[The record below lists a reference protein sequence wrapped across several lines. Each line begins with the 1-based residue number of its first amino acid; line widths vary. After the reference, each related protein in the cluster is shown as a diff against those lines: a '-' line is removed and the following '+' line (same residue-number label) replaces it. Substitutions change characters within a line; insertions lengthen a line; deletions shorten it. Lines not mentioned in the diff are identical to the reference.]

1 MRDAK
6 ILICDIKVALE
17 AHPPWYM
24 DRGPA
29 SAPHRLLNQSLDM
42 MRRLLDEI
50 EELQKENLHL
60 EGKIDSLMD
69 EVDVLQDEIYSV
81 KD

>member
-29 SAPHRLLNQSLDM
+29 SAPSRLLHQSVEM
-42 MRRLLDEI
+42 MEKLLAEI
-50 EELQKENLHL
+50 EELQEENLQL
-60 EGKIDSLMD
+60 ERQID
-69 EVDVLQDEIYSV
+69 QYSEF
-81 KD
+81 

>member
-1 MRDAK
+1 MRDAE

-29 SAPHRLLNQSLDM
+29 SAPQRLLHQSLEM
-42 MRRLLDEI
+42 MQQLLIEI
-50 EELQKENLHL
+50 QELQKENLDL
-60 EGKIDSLMD
+60 EKKLDSFSD
-69 EVDVLQDEIYSV
+69 F
-81 KD
+81 

>member
-1 MRDAK
+1 MRDAE

-29 SAPHRLLNQSLDM
+29 SAPQRLLHQSLEM
-42 MRRLLDEI
+42 MQQLLIEI
-50 EELQKENLHL
+50 QELQKENLDL
-60 EGKIDSLMD
+60 EKKLDSLSD
-69 EVDVLQDEIYSV
+69 F
-81 KD
+81 

>member
-1 MRDAK
+1 MRDAR

-29 SAPHRLLNQSLDM
+29 SAPQRLLHQSVEM
-42 MRRLLDEI
+42 MEQLLDEI
-50 EELQKENLHL
+50 EELQEENLRL
-60 EGKIDSLMD
+60 EKHY
-69 EVDVLQDEIYSV
+69 ECY

>member
-29 SAPHRLLNQSLDM
+29 SAPHRLLHQSLEM
-42 MRRLLDEI
+42 MEHLLAEI
-50 EELQKENLHL
+50 EELQEENLNL
-60 EGKIDSLMD
+60 EKRIDY
-69 EVDVLQDEIYSV
+69 LQDEIDDLQDEICSA

>member
-29 SAPHRLLNQSLDM
+29 SAPHRLLHQSLEM
-42 MRRLLDEI
+42 MEKLLAEI
-50 EELQKENLHL
+50 EELQEENLHL
-60 EGKIDSLMD
+60 EKRIDD
-69 EVDVLQDEIYSV
+69 LQDEI
-81 KD
+81 DDLQDEI

>member
-29 SAPHRLLNQSLDM
+29 SAPSRLLHQSVEM
-42 MRRLLDEI
+42 MEQLLAEI
-50 EELQKENLHL
+50 EELQEENLRL
-60 EGKIDSLMD
+60 ESKMD
-69 EVDVLQDEIYSV
+69 KYSEFYEG
-81 KD
+81 

>member
-29 SAPHRLLNQSLDM
+29 SAPHRLLHQSLEM
-42 MRRLLDEI
+42 MQQLLIEI
-50 EELQKENLHL
+50 QELQKENLDL
-60 EGKIDSLMD
+60 EKKLDRFSD
-69 EVDVLQDEIYSV
+69 F
-81 KD
+81 

>member
-1 MRDAK
+1 VRDAK

-29 SAPHRLLNQSLDM
+29 SAPQRLLHQSVEM
-42 MRRLLDEI
+42 MEQLLAEI
-50 EELQKENLHL
+50 EMLQEENLQL
-60 EGKIDSLMD
+60 EKRIDD
-69 EVDVLQDEIYSV
+69 LQDEI
-81 KD
+81 DDLQDEI

>member
-1 MRDAK
+1 MRDAR

-29 SAPHRLLNQSLDM
+29 SAPSRLLHQSVEM
-42 MRRLLDEI
+42 MEQLLDEI
-50 EELQKENLHL
+50 EELQEENLRL
-60 EGKIDSLMD
+60 EKHY
-69 EVDVLQDEIYSV
+69 ECY

>member
-1 MRDAK
+1 MRDAE

-29 SAPHRLLNQSLDM
+29 SAPHRLLHQSVEM
-42 MRRLLDEI
+42 MQQLLIEI
-50 EELQKENLHL
+50 RELEKENLHL
-60 EGKIDSLMD
+60 EGKIDSLLD
-69 EVDVLQDEIYSV
+69 EVEDLQNNF
-81 KD
+81 

>member
-29 SAPHRLLNQSLDM
+29 SAPSRLLHQSVEM
-42 MRRLLDEI
+42 MEQLLDEI
-50 EELQKENLHL
+50 EELQEENLRL
-60 EGKIDSLMD
+60 EKHY
-69 EVDVLQDEIYSV
+69 ECY

>member
-29 SAPHRLLNQSLDM
+29 SAPSRLLHQSVEM
-42 MRRLLDEI
+42 MEQLLAEI
-50 EELQKENLHL
+50 EELQEENLRL
-60 EGKIDSLMD
+60 EKHY
-69 EVDVLQDEIYSV
+69 ECY

>member
-1 MRDAK
+1 MRDAE

-29 SAPHRLLNQSLDM
+29 SAPHRLLHQSLEM
-42 MRRLLDEI
+42 MQQLLIEI
-50 EELQKENLHL
+50 QELQKENLDL
-60 EGKIDSLMD
+60 EKKLDRFSD
-69 EVDVLQDEIYSV
+69 F
-81 KD
+81 